1 MFLECKPIANH
12 IAIENGI
19 GNFTELYESPSI
31 VRKEKTER
39 RQRLAEEA
47 EKKKLE
53 HERQEISTKG

>member
-1 MFLECKPIANH
+1 MRVISSSVPF
-12 IAIENGI
+12 GS
-19 GNFTELYESPSI
+19 ELYESPSI
-31 VRKEKTER
+31 VREEKTER